1 MSNNLKELIYS
12 LEPLAYYFGIKPD
25 EFWNAEYRQINLYLQ
40 TNMIKII
47 DDFKMQIQLQ
57 EATTDKLIKADSM
70 SKRPKVIPLR
80 KMFSKLFKEEPK
92 IEIQSPQEQIA
103 RLRKLK

>member
-1 MSNNLKELIYS
+1 
-12 LEPLAYYFGIKPD
+12 
-25 EFWNAEYRQINLYLQ
+25 
-40 TNMIKII
+40 MIKII
-47 DDFKMQIQLQ
+47 DEFKMQIQLQ

-70 SKRPKVIPLR
+70 SKRPKVIPLK

-92 IEIQSPQEQIA
+92 IKIQSPEEQIA